1 MDRVVEIEVH
11 RKRDRGIGVASVFH
25 IEGEGDRSGRLVVG
39 YAGLGLGGRLGFR
52 WGGRPPGRKFEED
65 PEEEPVRMDTFE
77 IVMDGGVFEVTG
89 PGMER
94 LIDSVNFDDLE
105 SMNWFHRMLR
115 KMGVIDAL
123 REKGA
128 GEGSTVRIAGMEFDF
143 VE

>member
-1 MDRVVEIEVH
+1 MDLPGAEENLQRVKALGESMECPVFAVSAATHEGFEEVLDETA
-11 RKRDRGIGVASVFH
+11 RML
-25 IEGEGDRSGRLVVG
+25 ETL
-39 YAGLGLGGRLGFR
+39 
-52 WGGRPPGRKFEED
+52 PPILHYEAEED
-65 PEEEPVRMDTFE
+65 PDEEPAQPDSFE